1 MLNVKIFRKILYVPH
16 NTIMD
21 MNNAMFLL
29 PMQTMLTYSLAR
41 TQIVVLF
48 VMASATFWA
57 LLPNT
62 QGFCLTFVDVKSFE
76 RGELMASY
84 SCHEK

>member
-21 MNNAMFLL
+21 MNNAMFIL
-29 PMQTMLTYSLAR
+29 PMQTMLTYSFAR

-48 VMASATFWA
+48 VMASATF
-57 LLPNT
+57 
-62 QGFCLTFVDVKSFE
+62 
-76 RGELMASY
+76 
-84 SCHEK
+84 